1 MRKCAT
7 CSPVTLRLG
16 SFACCTT
23 LYRRCSYS
31 TACFLIF
38 SGSFHLLM
46 RSSYAQRTCRNFGYC
61 PKPNSGMIRFQT
73 LPAGTPP
80 RYYPTKNA
88 SIFMRIRASS
98 SDSTK
103 NLQRMPF
110 QSACF
115 FATVPAHP
123 PQTFIAKG
131 SRLCPKLKYDWLFI
145 ARLLVKLTRLDC
157 LCNCEAWYF

>member
-7 CSPVTLRLG
+7 CSLETLRLG

-38 SGSFHLLM
+38 SGSFHILT
-46 RSSYAQRTCRNFGYC
+46 RSSYAQKTCRNFDYC
-61 PKPNSGMIRFQT
+61 PKPSSEMKRFQT

-80 RYYPTKNA
+80 QYYPTKNA

-98 SDSTK
+98 SDSTQ
-103 NLQRMPF
+103 NLQKKPF

-115 FATVPAHP
+115 FATVPAHRLR
-123 PQTFIAKG
+123 TFIAQG
-131 SRLCPKLKYDWLFI
+131 FGLWPILRYDWLFI
-145 ARLLVKLTRLDC
+145 ARLLVK
-157 LCNCEAWYF
+157 

>member
-31 TACFLIF
+31 TASFLIF
-38 SGSFHLLM
+38 SGSFLILM

-61 PKPNSGMIRFQT
+61 PIPNSEMIRFQT
-73 LPAGTPP
+73 LPAGTLPQ
-80 RYYPTKNA
+80 YYPTKNA
-88 SIFMRIRASS
+88 SISMHIPVSS

-103 NLQRMPF
+103 NPQKMPF

-115 FATVPAHP
+115 FATVPVHP
-123 PQTFIAKG
+123 LQTFIAKG
-131 SRLCPKLKYDWLFI
+131 SRLCPKLRYDWLFI
-145 ARLLVKLTRLDC
+145 ARSRVK
-157 LCNCEAWYF
+157 